1 MQENRII
8 KILTLI
14 LGAALF
20 IFQRDITTAFVFL
33 CSMIF
38 YVTLSYSEAKKNKE
52 LDDLKDEFKK
62 LKDRV
67 DSIAITRA
75 LR

>member
-20 IFQRDITTAFVFL
+20 TIQRDAVSAF
-33 CSMIF
+33 IF
-38 YVTLSYSEAKKNKE
+38 FSTLLFYITLSHSEAKKNKE

>member
-14 LGAALF
+14 LGSALF
-20 IFQRDITTAFVFL
+20 TIQRDAVSAFIFFSTL
-33 CSMIF
+33 LF
-38 YVTLSYSEAKKNKE
+38 YVTLSHSEARKNDE
-52 LDDLKDEFKK
+52 LDSFKDDLKK

-67 DSIAITRA
+67 DSMTIQRA
-75 LR
+75 FK

>member
-38 YVTLSYSEAKKNKE
+38 YITLSHSDALKNDE
-52 LDDLKDEFKK
+52 LDSFKDDLKK

-67 DSIAITRA
+67 DSMAIQRA
-75 LR
+75 FK

>member
-1 MQENRII
+1 
-8 KILTLI
+8 
-14 LGAALF
+14 
-20 IFQRDITTAFVFL
+20 
-33 CSMIF
+33 MIF